1 VAADAAG
8 TTGDVYD
15 RTSLAV
21 GYSGRRRP
29 DPRIAAQIA
38 RALGPARS
46 VVNVGAG
53 AGSYEPAGPRPRVV
67 AVEPSLAMLAQRA
80 SDAAP
85 SVRAVAEHLPFATAG
100 FEAAMA
106 SLTVHHWT
114 DPACGLAEMQRV
126 APERQVVLTWDP
138 DVVERSFWLTR
149 DYLPEALAHE
159 RARGLWTV
167 DEIAAALAPVRVEV
181 VPVPWDCTDG
191 FFGAY
196 WRRPEAYL
204 LPVVRNAISAL
215 ALMDQW
221 LVDDAVRRLAAD
233 LDTGRWAARY
243 ADLLG
248 RTSMDLGYRLVVGGE
263 SRG

>member
-1 VAADAAG
+1 VP
-8 TTGDVYD
+8 GDLYD

-29 DPRIAAQIA
+29 DPRIAAQV
-38 RALGPARS
+38 REALGTALR

-53 AGSYEPAGPRPRVV
+53 AGSYEPTDGALVV
-67 AVEPSLAMLAQRA
+67 AVEPSVGMLVQRP
-80 SDAAP
+80 DGAAP
-85 SVRAVAEHLPFATAG
+85 AVRAVAEQLPFG
-100 FEAAMA
+100 DGRFEAAMA

-114 DPACGLAEMQRV
+114 DPGAGLAEMRRV
-126 APERQVVLTWDP
+126 APGRQVVLTWDP
-138 DVVERSFWLTR
+138 DVVARTFWFTR
-149 DYLPEALAHE
+149 DYLPETIASE
-159 RARGLWTV
+159 RERGLWTV
-167 DEIAAALAPVRVEV
+167 DEIAGALAPVSVDV

-215 ALMDQW
+215 ALLDEDV
-221 LVDDAVRRLAAD
+221 VDDAVRRLAGD

-243 ADLLG
+243 ADLLELDEL
-248 RTSMDLGYRLVVGGE
+248 DLGYRLVVAGA
-263 SRG
+263 